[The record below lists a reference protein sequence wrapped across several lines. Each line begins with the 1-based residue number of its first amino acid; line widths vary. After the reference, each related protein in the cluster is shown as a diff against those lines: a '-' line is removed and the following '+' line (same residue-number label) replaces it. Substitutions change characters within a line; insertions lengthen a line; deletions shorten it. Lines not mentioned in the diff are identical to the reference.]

1 MTKQETIKA
10 LDFLIDFFN
19 QYDRMLNKQKPENKD
34 MSGQSGPA
42 LD

>member
-19 QYDRMLNKQKPENKD
+19 QYDIILNKQQPENKD
-34 MSGQSGPA
+34 MSGHSGPA